1 MKKLIALGLCTLL
14 LCGCGKTEQVPETVP
29 AETAA
34 PTDYVEE
41 TAGEELSEPEAIMDP
56 EDITE
61 PVETEKVLLLDS
73 TSVYDDKGKELIY
86 REYHYDDY
94 GRETE
99 CWEYSDGEVMS
110 FYLTDWT
117 SANEAEITYS
127 YYEDGVLIRMVYDE
141 AGRPIQNDRI
151 DHGVVTSSTT
161 HAYDDHG
168 NIARTQ
174 SIYGDYAAVY
184 RYEYTYDDQGK
195 PLVRKEFLGEEL
207 MGWLEMTYDSQ
218 GREVSSVYYYPDG
231 SVNYPTTSTFDGLT
245 ETRVSA
251 DADGNAYLTQ
261 ITTVDEMGNVLVRE
275 TWQGGEMVSRTEN
288 VYVEVEIIA
297 E

>member
-1 MKKLIALGLCTLL
+1 MKRLLAVFLSTLL
-14 LCGCGKTEQVPETVP
+14 LCGCGKNEQIPETLP
-29 AETAA
+29 AATEA
-34 PTDYVEE
+34 PAVQEE
-41 TAGEELSEPEAIMDP
+41 VLQEPEASMDP
-56 EDITE
+56 ADITE
-61 PVETEKVLLLDS
+61 PVETEMAMRLDR
-73 TSVYDDKGKELIY
+73 TAVYDEAGNELIY
-86 REYHYDDY
+86 REYRYDDY

-110 FYLTDWT
+110 FSLTSWI
-117 SANEAEITYS
+117 SENEAEITYS

-207 MGWLEMTYDSQ
+207 MGWLEMTYDEQ
-218 GREVSSVYYYPDG
+218 GREISSVYYYPDG
-231 SVNYPTTSTFDGLT
+231 TINYTTTSTFDGLT
-245 ETRVSA
+245 EKRVNC
-251 DADGNAYLTQ
+251 DGEGYAYLTQ
-261 ITTVDEMGNVLVRE
+261 ITTLDEWGNVLVRE
-275 TWQGGEMVSRTEN
+275 TWQGDEMVSRTEH
-288 VYVEVEIIA
+288 VYAEFEIIA